1 MSEARGW
8 ALAPNLRARK
18 RLHHLGAAWG
28 SSLSVF
34 LLMQSARSRVSAA
47 RGRVCNPARHVYSPP
62 PRALPQVLQ
71 QPEPRSA
78 ARPGPRGQ
86 GLRPL
91 GSALRSAPASLV
103 ADGTMKVTTYDFV
116 CVLQKCVHESNRRFL
131 QETQLVGSGG
141 RRDNHGL
148 YPPQTSAIS
157 FLSIVVCRDSA
168 FCSDFGLTSAR
179 RMCLLELFHIRF
191 WERR

>member
-78 ARPGPRGQ
+78 AADPVHAVRGCDPWD
-86 GLRPL
+86 LP
-91 GSALRSAPASLV
+91 SAQ
-103 ADGTMKVTTYDFV
+103 
-116 CVLQKCVHESNRRFL
+116 LQLPSWPTE
-131 QETQLVGSGG
+131 Q
-141 RRDNHGL
+141 
-148 YPPQTSAIS
+148 
-157 FLSIVVCRDSA
+157 
-168 FCSDFGLTSAR
+168 
-179 RMCLLELFHIRF
+179 
-191 WERR
+191 